1 MRMVFSS
8 RPAFGHVFAIAPLA
22 AAARDAG
29 HEVIF
34 ASGDDFLPRLRE
46 WGFETRKV
54 GEGIESGYQ
63 RAAAQFPELLN
74 PESPLF
80 GAKMFVDILGKS
92 ALEDMAS
99 VISEV
104 KPDVVVYEATDVGA
118 GVAAAAAGL
127 PVACHSLSL
136 WVDAFLDG
144 IRERSQI
151 LWEAVGMDEVVDPTV
166 GHAFVDIWPP
176 SMQSQD
182 AAKGAERHWL
192 LRPLTWGDAGAEV
205 PPWMDHI
212 DGPFVFVSLGT
223 VFWGKELLSKVIE
236 ALMDVDCDAI
246 VLAGV
251 DATPDDFPMK
261 SDRLRIAGFVNQAE
275 VLRRADLVIHHGGAG
290 TMLGA
295 LSQGLPAL
303 TLAEGA
309 DRPYTADVLQRRGAS
324 IALEPR
330 AASAGDISDAV
341 TTLLNDK
348 NYRAVASEVKE
359 EIEGMPAPAQVV
371 AQLESL
377 VTIEPA

>member
-1 MRMVFSS
+1 MRIVFSS

-34 ASGDDFLPRLRE
+34 ASGEDFLPRLQE

-54 GEGIESGYQ
+54 GEGIEWGYQ
-63 RAAAQFPELLN
+63 RAAAEFPELLN

-80 GAKMFVDILGKS
+80 GARMFVDILGKS

-118 GVAAAAAGL
+118 GVAAAAMGL

-136 WVDAFLDG
+136 WVGPFLDG
-144 IRERSQI
+144 LRERSRI
-151 LWEAVGMDEVVDPTV
+151 LWEAAGMDEVVDITV

-182 AAKGAERHWL
+182 AAERANRHWL
-192 LRPLTWGDAGAEV
+192 LRPVAWGDPGAEV
-205 PPWMDHI
+205 PEWIDHI
-212 DGPFVFVSLGT
+212 KGPLVFVSLGT
-223 VFWGKELLSKVIE
+223 VFWGKELLTKVIE
-236 ALMDVDCDAI
+236 ALAGVDCDAL

-251 DATPDDFPMK
+251 DATPEDFPIR

-275 VLRRADLVIHHGGAG
+275 VLRRADLMIHHGGAG

-309 DRPYTADVLQRRGAS
+309 DRPYTADALRKRGAS

-330 AASAGDISDAV
+330 SASTTDISEAV
-341 TTLLNDK
+341 NALLNDES
-348 NYRAVASEVKE
+348 YRGVANEIKE
-359 EIEGMPAPAQVV
+359 EIKAMPSPSQVV

-377 VTIEPA
+377 ATST